1 MTLTPEADAAIR
13 DLTIPQLDEVL
24 RLTHADLTWCSPDEA
39 NAVWSA
45 IDHMLDRRNQLTN
58 SCSSHNNSSIQEAKS

>member
-1 MTLTPEADAAIR
+1 MTLTPEAHTAIR

-45 IDHMLDRRNQLTN
+45 IDALLDRRNKLT
-58 SCSSHNNSSIQEAKS
+58 QR

>member
-1 MTLTPEADAAIR
+1 MTGPITPQADAAIR

-45 IDHMLDRRNQLTN
+45 IDHMLDRRNQLT
-58 SCSSHNNSSIQEAKS
+58 HAGRRKR

>member
-1 MTLTPEADAAIR
+1 MTLTPQADAAIR

-24 RLTHADLTWCSPDEA
+24 RLIHADLTWCSPDEA

-45 IDHMLDRRNQLTN
+45 IDQLLDRRNNLT
-58 SCSSHNNSSIQEAKS
+58 KGTR

>member
-1 MTLTPEADAAIR
+1 MTLTPQADAAIR

-45 IDHMLDRRNQLTN
+45 IDQLLDRRLQLTN
-58 SCSSHNNSSIQEAKS
+58 SCNTTMKQPNNN